1 MTRQQSRFFAL
12 MQDYDRTMYL
22 VNSSTESSGRAQKQ
36 FALYSNSLEAATN
49 RLTNQWEIFFN
60 SITKGNGILVTFEN
74 TLSKLLEILNHDW
87 VGPIKTL
94 LGLVTITKG
103 LNNARAGIKTFS
115 DSIKSGKIEYEP
127 ETPGRSQILS
137 LPPQMKLNSQVVLIQ
152 KEIDN
157 SIDKFILA

>member
-74 TLSKLLEILNHDW
+74 SI
-87 VGPIKTL
+87 
-94 LGLVTITKG
+94 
-103 LNNARAGIKTFS
+103 FS
-115 DSIKSGKIEYEP
+115 IYS
-127 ETPGRSQILS
+127 
-137 LPPQMKLNSQVVLIQ
+137 
-152 KEIDN
+152 
-157 SIDKFILA
+157 FA